1 MGQTKLIKDHHE
13 QELTKYEEIRKTLE
27 TEKKDLERK
36 LEEAMEADKKKESIL
51 LDFEK
56 QVKRVNTSKDAIK

>member
-36 LEEAMEADKKKESIL
+36 LEETMENVKNKESIL

-56 QVKRVNTSKDAIK
+56 